1 MLTIYAPLE
10 NTKSKCW
17 EIFNGIKQ
25 SWPTEV
31 KIKSNLENTAES
43 PAMFWGFVNNNIN
56 LLHQLEQQGSDY
68 WYTDTP
74 YFGRFDND
82 NLKETIIIGEFVRIK
97 YMLDTGEIV
106 HQIDSTNLI

>member
-43 PAMFWGFVNNNIN
+43 PAMFWGFVNNNI
-56 LLHQLEQQGSDY
+56 
-68 WYTDTP
+68 
-74 YFGRFDND
+74 
-82 NLKETIIIGEFVRIK
+82 GEFLKIK
-97 YMLDTGEIV
+97 YMLDTGEIA
-106 HQIDSTNLI
+106 HQIDLANLI